1 MLADFFLH
9 CIKIPFKHDFFFCKK
24 IKFGRKN
31 YFIVKDP
38 NCDLLLTIVVPLCF
52 CDVQCEKFHKAPLLF
67 NPIVS
72 H

>member
-1 MLADFFLH
+1 MIFFA
-9 CIKIPFKHDFFFCKK
+9 KK

-52 CDVQCEKFHKAPLLF
+52 CDVQCEKFHKVPLLF